1 MCVKVGVHYSS
12 SGSSQSCVLSPPDY
26 FLCTINDDS
35 VVVSLRSSDEPEIA
49 LCRGRIHSLVRTILL
64 LHIYVSRSKEK
75 EIVFRKGPTIIPPV
89 MINGCWACAAVQ
101 ISWHCSGWQAVLR
114 LKGFIKANLQTR
126 HWTRLYKLR
135 ALNKAQ
141 LILAGLSLFA
151 SDTFSGCRT
160 NRHKNSILPF

>member
-1 MCVKVGVHYSS
+1 MILLLYLFAAV
-12 SGSSQSCVLSPPDY
+12 
-26 FLCTINDDS
+26 T
-35 VVVSLRSSDEPEIA
+35 SLKMS
-49 LCRGRIHSLVRTILL
+49 LCRGRIHSLVRTVLL
-64 LHIYVSRSKEK
+64 LHICVSRSKEK
-75 EIVFRKGPTIIPPV
+75 EMVFRKGPTIIPPV

-126 HWTRLYKLR
+126 HWTRLYKSR

-151 SDTFSGCRT
+151 SDTFCQDAGQTDTRT
-160 NRHKNSILPF
+160 RFCLFNDLKIICGTSLVCWKPVVSSCLLAPFLD